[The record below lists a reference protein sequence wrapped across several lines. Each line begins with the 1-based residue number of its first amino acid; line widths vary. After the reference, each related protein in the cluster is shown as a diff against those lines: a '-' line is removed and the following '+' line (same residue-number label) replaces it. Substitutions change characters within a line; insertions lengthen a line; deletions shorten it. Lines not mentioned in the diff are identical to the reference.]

1 MWTDEYIGAGIMPV
15 AIWNPYDDE
24 QHLTNY
30 SNYQNVFIVLGHK
43 IWNIFP
49 SSKLT
54 VFTQHQVSSNG
65 KTAANNRYKTFQA
78 ISINIHNT
86 IH

>member
-1 MWTDEYIGAGIMPV
+1 MPV

-43 IWNIFP
+43 I
-49 SSKLT
+49 
-54 VFTQHQVSSNG
+54 
-65 KTAANNRYKTFQA
+65 
-78 ISINIHNT
+78 
-86 IH
+86 